1 MIHTDPAVAAPAI
14 AAALDEA
21 QRVLVLSHV
30 SPDGDAIGSLLAMW
44 HMLHAQG
51 KVAMAL
57 ASSPMPAFVKVLPGI
72 EHVQVYD
79 RGMALP
85 SFDLAVLVD
94 ASNLERTGP
103 VYEDY
108 PAVLTSQPLVIV
120 DHHQTT
126 IGEGKVNLIQPR
138 AASCA
143 ELVYQLMRELDIN
156 ITPEIATCLLLGVS
170 TDTQSFQTSSTSA
183 TSLRVAADLI
193 EQGANHQ
200 GIVRSL
206 YYESPYSTLRLLG
219 IALGHVQRQGAL
231 IWTWVSQEMMR
242 QTGADD
248 GANDELVHVLQRVAG
263 VRICALFKERQNGD
277 TKLSLRST
285 TDIDVAAIAR
295 TWGGGGHSQAAGATL
310 RMPLEQAQSEVLPLL
325 MQRLQGGS

>member
-14 AAALDEA
+14 TAALEEA

-57 ASSPMPAFVKVLPGI
+57 ASSPMPSFVKFLPGI

-85 SFDLAVLVD
+85 AFDLAVLVD
-94 ASNLERTGP
+94 ASTLERTGP
-103 VYEDY
+103 IYEDY
-108 PAVLTSQPLVIV
+108 ATVLTSQPLVIV
-120 DHHQTT
+120 DHHVTT
-126 IGEGKVNLIQPR
+126 VGEGKVNLIQPR
-138 AASCA
+138 SASCA
-143 ELVYQLMRELDIN
+143 ELVYQLMQALDVP
-156 ITPEIATCLLLGVS
+156 ITPPIATCLLLGVT
-170 TDTQSFQTSSTSA
+170 TDTQSFQTSATGA
-183 TSLRVAADLI
+183 TSLRVAADLV
-193 EQGANHQ
+193 ELGANHQ
-200 GIVRSL
+200 AVVRSV
-206 YYESPYSTLRLLG
+206 YYETPYSTLRL
-219 IALGHVQRQGAL
+219 QGAAL
-231 IWTWVSQEMMR
+231 SHIQREGALAWTWVSQEMMR

-248 GANDELVHVLQRVAG
+248 GANDELVHVLQRVTG
-263 VRICALFKERQNGD
+263 VRICALFKERQNGE

-285 TDIDVAAIAR
+285 PGIDVAAIAR

-310 RMPLEQAQSEVLPLL
+310 RCSLAQAQAEVLPLL
-325 MQRLQGGS
+325 LQRLQEEA